1 MTTIVSFNF
10 NNSALYIKP
19 EQTLTRLWSA
29 SVYNAPPLDVALS
42 FLTVLKTGKLS
53 RRLGLRSVSC
63 RHITSYFTVLPAR
76 CCFSSSKWANKPR
89 QFHWSTAIT
98 LSLSVLCTDITLI
111 DRINVSNKALQ
122 EKCIKKELW
131 LWLISVGRFD
141 VADCIVLSYWSMAIS
156 PAESRRPVGIF
167 VRLWRRPAPS
177 FPVVFLLP
185 SFAPSQT
192 SAPWASSVL
201 RRCS

>member
-63 RHITSYFTVLPAR
+63 RHITLYFTVLPAR
-76 CCFSSSKWANKPR
+76 CRFSSSKWANKPR

-111 DRINVSNKALQ
+111 DRINVSNKAMQ
-122 EKCIKKELW
+122 EQEAQLLLTNRAMPVCKVVEVW
-131 LWLISVGRFD
+131 QDF
-141 VADCIVLSYWSMAIS
+141 LSEYVDKLRS
-156 PAESRRPVGIF
+156 SRTYATDG
-167 VRLWRRPAPS
+167 
-177 FPVVFLLP
+177 
-185 SFAPSQT
+185 
-192 SAPWASSVL
+192 
-201 RRCS
+201 